1 MPSALSHIR
10 VLDLSRVL
18 AGPWCGQNLADLGAE
33 VIKIERPGSGD
44 DTRRWG
50 PPYLKD
56 MDGNDTREAAYY
68 LAANRGKKSVTVDIS
83 RPEGQEIVRRLAAQS
98 DILLENYKV
107 GALKRYGLGYE
118 DLRQINARLIYCS
131 ITGFGQS
138 GPLSHLAGYDFMI
151 QGLGG
156 LMSIT
161 GERDEAPGGGPQKV
175 GVAFADLMTGM
186 YSAVAVLAAL
196 AYREKSG
203 VGQYIDMALLYVQV
217 AALANM
223 NMNYLVSGVV
233 PGRFGNAHANIVP
246 YQVFPCRDGHIIL
259 AVGNDSQFAKF
270 CDVAGQPALAQDPR
284 FAKNPERVRNRG
296 VLIPVIQEI
305 LMQRPAREW
314 IDLLDAVGVPCGP
327 INNIAQVFENP
338 QVQHR
343 GMKIDVA
350 HPLAG
355 TVSLVASPLKL
366 SETPPRHDH
375 PPPLLGEHTG
385 DILRGLL
392 GMNDAEMEGL
402 AARGII

>member
-1 MPSALSHIR
+1 M
-10 VLDLSRVL
+10 
-18 AGPWCGQNLADLGAE
+18 
-33 VIKIERPGSGD
+33 
-44 DTRRWG
+44 
-50 PPYLKD
+50 
-56 MDGNDTREAAYY
+56 
-68 LAANRGKKSVTVDIS
+68 DIS

-156 LMSIT
+156 LLSIT

-203 VGQYIDMALLYVQV
+203 VGQYIDMALLDVQV